1 MVPDFQFQ
9 CTAVHVT
16 SFQSQFSSVAFSF
29 YLLASRWEAKKKTE
43 DKKREVHELPDK
55 KREVHELPDTEI
67 VESVNIRF
75 TLGRGKGSLG
85 PATFYTFHTLWS

>member
-1 MVPDFQFQ
+1 MGGQEKDRGHELP
-9 CTAVHVT
+9 
-16 SFQSQFSSVAFSF
+16 
-29 YLLASRWEAKKKTE
+29 